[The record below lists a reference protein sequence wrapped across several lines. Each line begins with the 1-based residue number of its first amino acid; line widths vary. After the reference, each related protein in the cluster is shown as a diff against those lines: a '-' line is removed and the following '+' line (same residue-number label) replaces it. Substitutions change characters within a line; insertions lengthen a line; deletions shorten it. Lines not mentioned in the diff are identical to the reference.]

1 MNESMSPTVEREQ
14 HKHEVLATAPM
25 RYGGSMGIDREVLI
39 YG

>member
-1 MNESMSPTVEREQ
+1 MGPRFVDMSRRRYGWNP
-14 HKHEVLATAPM
+14 TAPM